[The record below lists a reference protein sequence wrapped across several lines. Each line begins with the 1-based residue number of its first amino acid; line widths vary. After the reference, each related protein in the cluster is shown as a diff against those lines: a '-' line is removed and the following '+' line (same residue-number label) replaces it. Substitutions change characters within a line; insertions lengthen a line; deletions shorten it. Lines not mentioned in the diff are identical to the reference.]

1 MNALPVCRHTEIIS
15 VQHHN
20 KNQMPCL
27 CAGIAWLLDKFKAYV
42 ILRDRLL
49 SDTSIL
55 RDKLE
60 VAAPEVANGQSNA
73 NASTSKQCCAANTY
87 PMPAACVAA
96 CLFC

>member
-1 MNALPVCRHTEIIS
+1 V
-15 VQHHN
+15 
-20 KNQMPCL
+20 PCL
-27 CAGIAWLLDKFKAYV
+27 CAGIEWLLDKFKAYV

-60 VAAPEVANGQSNA
+60 VAAPEAANGQSNA
-73 NASTSKQCCAANTY
+73 HASTSKQCCTLNTH